1 MLRKLPDAVAAADQL
16 IAITGHPVQI
26 PACIAIAAARASLR
40 SWAKE
45 IWLGLNTCIAYSF
58 LTALP

>member
-1 MLRKLPDAVAAADQL
+1 MLVISRREQQQHLAVMLRKLPDAVAAADQL

-45 IWLGLNTCIAYSF
+45 I
-58 LTALP
+58 

>member
-1 MLRKLPDAVAAADQL
+1 MLRKLPDTVAAADQL

-45 IWLGLNTCIAYSF
+45 I
-58 LTALP
+58 

>member
-26 PACIAIAAARASLR
+26 PACIAIAAALASLR

-45 IWLGLNTCIAYSF
+45 I
-58 LTALP
+58 